1 MSIAKLKLDEKRKI
15 EFSLSITGADGA
27 PVSRFIIEGKDFS
40 LSFPCQ
46 QTNEGVEVE
55 IGDLKKVLEA
65 GEYPVKL
72 EVIIDNKIYTPCQDT
87 IVLEQNVEVQTVPRI
102 SATTVESVKL
112 DKIEVRPAL
121 NEEKDAKIK
130 IATLIAKSVGYSPS
144 DKDNA
149 SSIIENSISS
159 VHNYNKDKMKTLL
172 KMLEI
177 AESAGIKFARKFNED
192 ALK

>member
-27 PVSRFIIEGKDFS
+27 PSSRFIIEGKDFA
-40 LSFPCQ
+40 LSFPCT
-46 QTNEGVEVE
+46 QTSEGVEVE

-87 IVLEQNVEVQTVPRI
+87 IVLEQNVEVQTVPKV
-102 SATTVESVKL
+102 SAMAVESVKL
-112 DKIEVRPAL
+112 DKIEIRPSL
-121 NEEKDAKIK
+121 NEEREAKNK
-130 IATLIAKSVGYSPS
+130 IATLIAKSVGYEPTSTE
-144 DKDNA
+144 NA
-149 SSIIENSISS
+149 QSIIENSIHS
-159 VHNYNKDKMKTLL
+159 VHNFNKTQMKTLL

-177 AESAGIKFARKFNED
+177 AESAGIKFSRKFNED